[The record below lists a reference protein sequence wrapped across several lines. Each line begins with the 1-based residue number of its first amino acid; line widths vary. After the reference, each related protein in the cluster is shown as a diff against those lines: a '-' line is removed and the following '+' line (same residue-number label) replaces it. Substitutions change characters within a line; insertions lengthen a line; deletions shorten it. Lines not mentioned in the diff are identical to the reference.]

1 MSNRSFH
8 FANRFQ
14 TMISAIRAAP
24 LRVLFLAV
32 AVAVCGLMTVTDLPS
47 AAPVHAQR
55 QEVTPTK
62 EATGDASPERPTD
75 LEASASHDSVGLTW
89 TASTDDTVTHYAV
102 LRRDRNA
109 DASGV
114 FHVIDSNAGPGLS
127 YTDAS
132 VSAEGSYV
140 YRVKAVSP
148 TGVSQ
153 WSSYARA
160 NTPAA
165 PTPTPTPE
173 PTPESTPEPTPE
185 PKPDPEDLAPTG
197 LTAALADA
205 GGVSLSW
212 SAPAQDAGTVTGYEI
227 LRAQGDEELA
237 TLVADTGSIDTS
249 HTDAAATTAGDT
261 YAYVVAALRGEEKS
275 RQSNQ
280 AQVQVPHDPADLAP
294 SGLSAR
300 VVSGDDGVIE
310 GVALSWSAPAEDAA
324 SVTGYEVLRAVGDG
338 EMATLVAD
346 TGSAGATYT
355 DATATEAGESYAYR
369 VKALR
374 DGEASQPSGRAVAI
388 IPKVTSV
395 EPEPRIAERQTTTEV
410 WSATLTPAD
419 LTSAIGCA
427 NAASSFNQKCSNS
440 GVLSEDQ
447 FQYGGVS
454 YAVVSLLDYASGNS
468 AGTFVFLP
476 DPILPDWTHAD
487 LTLNIGNTSLS
498 LSNATGT
505 DFAGTSWPNSS
516 VSLTAGTDVTVSLVD
531 VDETPAVA
539 SVDVTSTPSA
549 TTNTYGLGETIEIT
563 VTFDQA
569 VTVTGT
575 PRIQLR
581 IGGTAAANLKWA
593 DYSSGSGN
601 EALVFA
607 YTVQSG
613 DMDDNGIYIEADELE
628 LNGGTIQSVDND
640 EAARLTYARQGTQS
654 GHTVDASLDPVNTPT
669 APPQNVDDTLTI
681 NLYADVDKPVDQLG
695 IINFQ
700 EGDGSVRIG
709 LRAETNGPRP
719 TEDFTATLNA
729 LDQTAFAGKDYEW
742 PSQTFT
748 FIAADFTLDEGRY
761 VLTVSNYLRII
772 NDEVVEKKQYFELSL
787 DETTLP
793 SYVTAVKPDPRLDI
807 LTVEIHDEDRA
818 AVRFVDMLMIEGE
831 ESETRVVL
839 DAQVKFPFDLVLSLL
854 ENENYGPKEAFEPYS
869 LAIFFDSFETETTF
883 RLKSIDN
890 DQHEPNQ
897 VFEVDLIRIGLH
909 NSISLIEDPVPTVTV
924 INNDPELE
932 ITDITKDSATARMTV
947 QNADG
952 LLEKAYF
959 QYGPLPFLNLR
970 KGNWGD
976 TMTVDIRGQD
986 EVDLPLR
993 DLEPATGYAVRV
1005 SLYPDFPKV
1014 NTRMREF
1021 TTRFGNLPEPPNS
1034 LSHTHKLTP
1043 YYQNGERKGF
1053 TLDWTAPILG
1063 GDDVV
1068 GYRIVRYYQNLE
1080 PGPLGIGPQPPVTL
1094 VENTRSQDT
1103 EYTDVGPLANGNYT
1117 YLVWVLDDVGP
1128 HPEFSRSTGT
1138 VTDAFDPPG
1147 KPVNVTAEAYPDRV
1161 ELDWDEPEEGA
1172 SPVAYVV
1179 ERVVPGERGTGQ
1191 VNHFE
1196 TVRDDQPDNRTF
1208 YTDFIQRERGALV
1221 NYYVYSAD
1229 IRGFRSAPVKLE
1241 VRLGP
1246 DGSAHTPRLVSVDR
1260 ALITWLPPAEY
1271 HAGRDAAEK
1280 VKEKEGHTGEQVL
1293 AATVN
1298 TGLPDDPW
1306 VTRYR
1311 IEVNTWEWRK
1321 LRPHGPEGDLRI
1333 YDVDNDSWQEVAI
1346 VGEGGAEGYG
1356 PDSNEFRFR
1365 HFNIED
1371 SDLLHHG
1378 DSILVRVSAD
1388 NGFGW
1393 GPPSFLWELSG
1404 GTLQTRED
1412 AYLDRGSVELLPLRR
1427 PSLGF
1432 TTGIPG
1438 YYELEIARNMPPER
1452 YGLKTIRIENR
1463 SGGGG
1468 WELLTTLEGHDLE
1481 SNLQDEQE
1489 VAEFLD
1495 IELEDAYQRFWR
1507 LEQYR
1512 EDCAPVDYR
1521 ARVSNT
1527 KGEVSV
1533 WSKTLTVSCPGQ

>member
-1 MSNRSFH
+1 MRSRRPTLLSLLLVLAALA
-8 FANRFQ
+8 FAF
-14 TMISAIRAAP
+14 AY
-24 LRVLFLAV
+24 AV
-32 AVAVCGLMTVTDLPS
+32 Q
-47 AAPVHAQR
+47 AQG

-62 EATGDASPERPTD
+62 EATGEASPERPTD
-75 LEASASHDSVGLTW
+75 LEASAEHDSVSLTW

-127 YTDAS
+127 YTDRS

-160 NTPAA
+160 DTPAA

-173 PTPESTPEPTPE
+173 PTPD
-185 PKPDPEDLAPTG
+185 PDPEDLAP
-197 LTAALADA
+197 
-205 GGVSLSW
+205 
-212 SAPAQDAGTVTGYEI
+212 
-227 LRAQGDEELA
+227 
-237 TLVADTGSIDTS
+237 
-249 HTDAAATTAGDT
+249 
-261 YAYVVAALRGEEKS
+261 
-275 RQSNQ
+275 
-280 AQVQVPHDPADLAP
+280 
-294 SGLSAR
+294 SGLSVR
-300 VVSGDDGVIE
+300 VVSGDDGVVE
-310 GVALSWSAPAEDAA
+310 GVALSWSAPAENGDA
-324 SVTGYEVLRAVGDG
+324 VTGYEILRAVGDG
-338 EMATLVAD
+338 DLATLVAD
-346 TGSAGATYT
+346 TGSTDATHT
-355 DATATEAGESYAYR
+355 DATATAAGETYVYA
-369 VKALR
+369 VAALR
-374 DGEASQPSGRAVAI
+374 DDEKSQLSGQA
-388 IPKVTSV
+388 
-395 EPEPRIAERQTTTEV
+395 
-410 WSATLTPAD
+410 
-419 LTSAIGCA
+419 
-427 NAASSFNQKCSNS
+427 
-440 GVLSEDQ
+440 GV
-447 FQYGGVS
+447 F
-454 YAVVSLLDYASGNS
+454 
-468 AGTFVFLP
+468 
-476 DPILPDWTHAD
+476 I
-487 LTLNIGNTSLS
+487 
-498 LSNATGT
+498 
-505 DFAGTSWPNSS
+505 
-516 VSLTAGTDVTVSLVD
+516 
-531 VDETPAVA
+531 
-539 SVDVTSTPSA
+539 PSA
-549 TTNTYGLGETIEIT
+549 TET
-563 VTFDQA
+563 
-569 VTVTGT
+569 
-575 PRIQLR
+575 P
-581 IGGTAAANLKWA
+581 
-593 DYSSGSGN
+593 S
-601 EALVFA
+601 
-607 YTVQSG
+607 
-613 DMDDNGIYIEADELE
+613 
-628 LNGGTIQSVDND
+628 ND
-640 EAARLTYARQGTQS
+640 
-654 GHTVDASLDPVNTPT
+654 PPT
-669 APPQNVDDTLTI
+669 APQQTVDDTLTI

-695 IINFQ
+695 AVKYQ
-700 EGDGSVRIG
+700 EDDGSVRIG

-729 LDQTAFAGKDYEW
+729 EDQTALAGKEYEW

-748 FIAADFTLDEGRY
+748 FRAADFTLDEGRY

-772 NDEVVEKKQYFELSL
+772 NDEVVEMTKYFLLSI

-793 SYVTAVKPDPRLDI
+793 SYVTAVKPVPTLAF
-807 LTVEIHDEDRA
+807 LTVNIRDEDGV

-839 DAQVKFPFDLVLSLL
+839 DAQVEFPFVLVLKVIR
-854 ENENYGPKEAFEPYS
+854 NENYEPKEAFEPYS
-869 LAIFFDSFETETTF
+869 ATIRFSPFETEKTF

-897 VFEVDLIRIGLH
+897 VFEVNLIRNTLPD
-909 NSISLIEDPVPTVTV
+909 SFSLIEDPAPTVTV
-924 INNDPELE
+924 VNNDPELE

-952 LLEKAYF
+952 PLENAYL

-976 TMTVDIRGQD
+976 TVTVDIRGQD

-1053 TLDWTAPILG
+1053 TLDWAAPILG

-1117 YLVWVLDDVGP
+1117 YLVWGLDEVGP
-1128 HPEFSRSTGT
+1128 HPEFSRSNGT
-1138 VTDAFDPPG
+1138 VTDAFNPPG

-1179 ERVVPGERGTGQ
+1179 ERVVLGERGTGQ

-1196 TVRDDQPDNRTF
+1196 TVRDDQPDNRTE
-1208 YTDFIQRERGALV
+1208 YIDYIQRERGAWV

-1229 IRGFRSAPVKLE
+1229 IRGFRSAPVKLT

-1246 DGSAHTPRLVSVDR
+1246 DGSAHTPRLVSVNE

-1271 HAGRDAAEK
+1271 DAGRDAADK
-1280 VKEKEGHTGEQVL
+1280 VREEEGHTGEQIL
-1293 AATVN
+1293 SATVN
-1298 TGLPDDPW
+1298 TGLPNDPW

-1311 IEVNTWEWRK
+1311 IEVNTWKWRK

-1404 GTLQTRED
+1404 SALQTRED

-1427 PSLGF
+1427 PSLDF
-1432 TTGIPG
+1432 TLELTLSG

-1452 YGLKTIRIENR
+1452 YGIASIKIEIR

-1468 WELLTTLEGHDLE
+1468 WENLVTLEDFFLE
-1481 SNLQDEQE
+1481 DQFEDEQDLAEELGIE
-1489 VAEFLD
+1489 V
-1495 IELEDAYQRFWR
+1495 EDAYQRFWY
-1507 LEQYR
+1507 LGQQR
-1512 EDCAPVDYR
+1512 EDCVTVDFR
-1521 ARVSNT
+1521 ARVTNT
-1527 KGEVSV
+1527 KGEVSD
-1533 WSKTLTVSCPGQ
+1533 WSKTLTASCDSQ